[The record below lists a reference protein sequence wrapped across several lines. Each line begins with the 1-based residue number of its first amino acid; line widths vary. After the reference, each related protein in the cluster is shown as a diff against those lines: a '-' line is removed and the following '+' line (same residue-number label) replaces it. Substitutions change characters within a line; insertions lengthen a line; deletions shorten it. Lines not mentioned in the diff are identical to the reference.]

1 MKINLIGLC
10 LILTSTALKIEEV
23 DRNRLVEKKE
33 NNRLNPFV
41 LKGEADK
48 TYLLTVNCNE
58 GTVRSFIFNSPYQDL
73 CANRTFKGSVG
84 VLNSVLHS
92 ISFDLKEDLNQ
103 LTDSEINYQIS
114 EEIDGEFTISYS
126 LTQSFV
132 YFKTIPFT
140 VIDSSLIIDTNKEMD
155 FDKEIIKISPAYLLS
170 FKDHTYKLVF
180 IGNTDTSWIS
190 YRVEGGSLFLSGKTP
205 DSWESGNSIDF
216 YIEDQQNQLASEKI
230 TLTPSLMLSSTNSKP
245 LNLIILFTLSFS
257 FICLV
262 LILVILRST
271 RNKKRFPKLK
281 LNKENRKQESPKNV
295 LSSSILD
302 WNNSVCERHIKKL
315 SEDCSTPKG
324 KKMLDWASDSED
336 DSFSTEGDIEDPNFS
351 VDGDLSYISDYSH
364 KNSFQS
370 QQTKLTFFD
379 LTVIN

>member
-48 TYLLTVNCNE
+48 TYLLTVNCTE

-73 CANRTFKGSVG
+73 CANRTFKGSIA
-84 VLNSVLHS
+84 VLNSVLQS
-92 ISFDLKEDLNQ
+92 ISFDIKEELNQ

-114 EEIDGEFTISYS
+114 EEIDNEFTISYS

-140 VIDSSLIIDTNKEMD
+140 VIDSSLIIDKSKEMD

-180 IGNTDTSWIS
+180 VGNTDTSWIS
-190 YRVEGGSLFLSGKTP
+190 YRFEGGSLFLSGKTP
-205 DSWESGNSIDF
+205 DSWKTGNSIDF
-216 YIEDQQNQLASEKI
+216 YIEDQQNQLVSENI
-230 TLTPSLMLSSTNSKP
+230 TITPSLMLSSTNIKP
-245 LNLIILFTLSFS
+245 LNIIILFTLSFS

-271 RNKKRFPKLK
+271 RNKNRFPKLK

-295 LSSSILD
+295 LSRSILD
-302 WNNSVCERHIKKL
+302 WNNSVCERHTKKL
-315 SEDCSTPKG
+315 SEDSSTPKG

-370 QQTKLTFFD
+370 KQTKLTFFD